1 MKYLHWIFFLFF
13 ISNFYSQEIIPIWS
27 NKIPNYI
34 KSNEKEIKF
43 YNQDSTRYSY
53 SKVQVPTLEI
63 ILPPKKF
70 SNGNAIIIFPGG
82 GYKNLAYKWEG
93 VTMSQFLNSK
103 GIAAFILKYR
113 LPQSKSVKISHLA
126 PLQDAQ
132 RAIKIVR
139 KNAKKWNIDPN
150 KIGILGFSAGGHLA
164 STLGTQFNRDLIEN
178 KDEID
183 LIDARPNFMALIYP
197 VISMD
202 SSIYHGGSV
211 KNLLGESPSKELI
224 RQYSNELNVTDD
236 TPPTFIIHSNDD
248 KGVKVENS
256 LRFHKSLNQNGIK
269 NEMHI
274 YPYGGH
280 GYSLATGMGQLSKW
294 PDLLID
300 WIKSIN

>member
-1 MKYLHWIFFLFF
+1 MSILIK
-13 ISNFYSQEIIPIWS
+13 NDIIWVS
-27 NKIPNYI
+27 IP
-34 KSNEKEIKF
+34 KCAS
-43 YNQDSTRYSY
+43 
-53 SKVQVPTLEI
+53 
-63 ILPPKKF
+63 
-70 SNGNAIIIFPGG
+70 
-82 GYKNLAYKWEG
+82 
-93 VTMSQFLNSK
+93 MSIEDALLNSK
-103 GIAAFILKYR
+103 LDIERHSY
-113 LPQSKSVKISHLA
+113 
-126 PLQDAQ
+126 
-132 RAIKIVR
+132 AIKSE
-139 KNAKKWNIDPN
+139 PLHTH
-150 KIGILGFSAGGHLA
+150 IGIRKLKEEFGDSSPYIIALTA
-164 STLGTQFNRDLIEN
+164 NSSIEN

-183 LIDARPNFMALIYP
+183 LVDARPNFIALIYP

-202 SSIYHGGSV
+202 SSIYHGGSL

-224 RQYSNELNVTDD
+224 RQYSNELNVTED